1 MTSVRIDTPAFHR
14 NCIYILEILK
24 KELGQG
30 RGNILEVASGS
41 GQHCLEFA
49 RELPDYVF
57 WPSDINSD
65 HMESIEEWQKTE
77 NTKNL
82 RSPIKLD
89 VVDFDWHLD
98 IFISPEIMFE
108 AIINVNMVHIAPI
121 EAAEGLFRGSGQ
133 YLKKGGKLILYGPF
147 KKNGRHVAQSNQQ
160 FDDALRAKNYEWGVR
175 DISELSAFGKSYN
188 LKFSHLVPMPSNNFM
203 LIYCRI

>member
-1 MTSVRIDTPAFHR
+1 MTSARIDTPAFHR
-14 NCIYILEILK
+14 NCIYILEILQ

-49 RELPDYVF
+49 KELPTYIF

-89 VVDFDWHLD
+89 VVDSL
-98 IFISPEIMFE
+98 
-108 AIINVNMVHIAPI
+108 NV
-121 EAAEGLFRGSGQ
+121 
-133 YLKKGGKLILYGPF
+133 
-147 KKNGRHVAQSNQQ
+147 
-160 FDDALRAKNYEWGVR
+160 
-175 DISELSAFGKSYN
+175 
-188 LKFSHLVPMPSNNFM
+188 
-203 LIYCRI
+203 